1 MTSATPGVGI
11 SITGAFVLISRKE
24 ERMKVKHRSFF
35 GWRSLTVV
43 LLMSS
48 LVLLASVGS
57 ASAQSATVTYNYFAG
72 SGTPCSI
79 TECPD
84 VASAPN
90 GDTITIAGQGTLSI
104 HPDSVTGSGT
114 FIHKDASGTVL
125 GEGTWTAQQLMSFV
139 SYGSE
144 SDLPP
149 TFEGG
154 KALVRIHLSPNTGG
168 SGFDAVLRIT
178 CLVGSPPPSARE
190 GIRLDIQ
197 DVINF
202 NKEVSG
208 DTLFIRT
215 SP

>member
-1 MTSATPGVGI
+1 MH
-11 SITGAFVLISRKE
+11 
-24 ERMKVKHRSFF
+24 VKHSRFG
-35 GWRSLTVV
+35 GWRLPVMGLIMFG
-43 LLMSS
+43 LLL
-48 LVLLASVGS
+48 LVRGAP
-57 ASAQSATVTYNYFAG
+57 ASAQSATVTYDYFAG

-79 TECPD
+79 SECPD

-90 GDTITIAGQGTLSI
+90 GDTITIAGSGTLSI
-104 HPDSVTGSGT
+104 HP
-114 FIHKDASGTVL
+114 
-125 GEGTWTAQQLMSFV
+125 GTWTAQQLLSFV
-139 SYGSE
+139 SYGTE

-178 CLVGSPPPSARE
+178 CLVGSPPAGAHE
-190 GIRLDIQ
+190 GIRLNIQ

-208 DTLFIRT
+208 DTLFVRT

>member
-1 MTSATPGVGI
+1 
-11 SITGAFVLISRKE
+11 
-24 ERMKVKHRSFF
+24 MKVKHRRFG
-35 GWRSLTVV
+35 GWRSLLVALIV
-43 LLMSS
+43 SS
-48 LVLLASVGS
+48 FLLLASVAS
-57 ASAQSATVTYNYFAG
+57 AAAQSATVTYDYFAG
-72 SGTPCSI
+72 AGVPCSV

-114 FIHKDASGTVL
+114 FTHKDASGTVL
-125 GEGTWTAQQLMSFV
+125 AKGTWTAQQLLSFV
-139 SYGSE
+139 SYGTAPPF
-144 SDLPP
+144 PP

-154 KALVRIHLSPNTGG
+154 KALVLIHLSPSTGG
-168 SGFDAVLRIT
+168 SGFDGVLRIT
-178 CLVGSPPPSARE
+178 CLIGSPPPSAHE
-190 GIRLDIQ
+190 GIRLNVQ

-215 SP
+215 SS

>member
-1 MTSATPGVGI
+1 M
-11 SITGAFVLISRKE
+11 L
-24 ERMKVKHRSFF
+24 VKHRRFG
-35 GWRSLTVV
+35 GWR
-43 LLMSS
+43 
-48 LVLLASVGS
+48 LLAMGLIVFGLLLLVRGAT
-57 ASAQSATVTYNYFAG
+57 ASAQSATVTYNYLAG
-72 SGTPCSI
+72 SDLLCGLSPDA
-79 TECPD
+79 CPD

-90 GDTITIAGQGTLSI
+90 GDTISISGSGTLSI
-104 HPDSVTGSGT
+104 HPESVTGSGT

-125 GEGTWTAQQLMSFV
+125 AEGTWTAHQLLSFV

-154 KALVRIHLSPNTGG
+154 KALMLIHLSPSTGG

-178 CLVGSPPPSARE
+178 CLVGSPPAGAHE
-190 GIRLDIQ
+190 GIRLNVQ

-208 DTLFIRT
+208 LTLFIRT

>member
-1 MTSATPGVGI
+1 MH
-11 SITGAFVLISRKE
+11 
-24 ERMKVKHRSFF
+24 VKHSRFG
-35 GWRSLTVV
+35 GWRLPVMGLIMFG
-43 LLMSS
+43 LLL
-48 LVLLASVGS
+48 LVRGAP
-57 ASAQSATVTYNYFAG
+57 ASAQSATVTYDYFAG
-72 SGTPCSI
+72 SGIPCSI
-79 TECPD
+79 SECPD

-90 GDTITIAGQGTLSI
+90 GDTITIAGSGTLSI
-104 HPDSVTGSGT
+104 HPDSVTGGGT
-114 FIHKDASGTVL
+114 FTHKDASGNVL
-125 GEGTWTAQQLMSFV
+125 GAGTWTAQQLLSFV
-139 SYGSE
+139 SYGTE

-178 CLVGSPPPSARE
+178 CLVGSPPAGAHE
-190 GIRLDIQ
+190 GIRLNIQ

-208 DTLFIRT
+208 DTLFVRT

>member
-1 MTSATPGVGI
+1 M
-11 SITGAFVLISRKE
+11 
-24 ERMKVKHRSFF
+24 ERKHRHFG
-35 GWRSLTVV
+35 GWR
-43 LLMSS
+43 
-48 LVLLASVGS
+48 LLAMGLIVFGLLLLVRGAT
-57 ASAQSATVTYNYFAG
+57 ASAKSATVTYNYFAG
-72 SGTPCSI
+72 AGVPCSV

-125 GEGTWTAQQLMSFV
+125 AEGTWTAQQLLSFV
-139 SYGSE
+139 SYGTAPPF
-144 SDLPP
+144 PP

-154 KALVRIHLSPNTGG
+154 KALVGIHLSPNTGG

-178 CLVGSPPPSARE
+178 CLVGSPPAGAHE
-190 GIRLDIQ
+190 GIRLDVQ

-208 DTLFIRT
+208 GTLFINNTRENL
-215 SP
+215 

>member
-1 MTSATPGVGI
+1 
-11 SITGAFVLISRKE
+11 
-24 ERMKVKHRSFF
+24 MKIKHRPF
-35 GWRSLTVV
+35 GSWR
-43 LLMSS
+43 
-48 LVLLASVGS
+48 LLAMGLIMLGLLLLVRGAP
-57 ASAQSATVTYNYFAG
+57 ASAKSATVTYDYLVG
-72 SGTPCSI
+72 SGPLCSI
-79 TECPD
+79 SPDACPD

-90 GDTITIAGQGTLSI
+90 GDTISLAGSGTLSI

-114 FIHKDASGTVL
+114 FIHTDARGTVL
-125 GEGTWTAQQLMSFV
+125 AEGTWTAQQLLSFV
-139 SYGSE
+139 SYGTSPG
-144 SDLPP
+144 LPP

-154 KALVRIHLSPNTGG
+154 KALVRIHLAPSTGG
-168 SGFDAVLRIT
+168 AGFDGVLRIT
-178 CLVGSPPPSARE
+178 CLIGSPPAGAHE

>member
-1 MTSATPGVGI
+1 MH
-11 SITGAFVLISRKE
+11 
-24 ERMKVKHRSFF
+24 VKHRGFG
-35 GWRSLTVV
+35 GWR
-43 LLMSS
+43 
-48 LVLLASVGS
+48 LLAMGLIVFGLLLLARGAP
-57 ASAQSATVTYNYFAG
+57 ASAQSATVTYDYFAG
-72 SGTPCSI
+72 SGVPCSI
-79 TECPD
+79 SECPD

-90 GDTITIAGQGTLSI
+90 GDTITIAGSGTLSI

-114 FIHKDASGTVL
+114 FTHKDASGTVL
-125 GEGTWTAQQLMSFV
+125 AEGTWAAQQLLSFV
-139 SYGSE
+139 SYGTSPG
-144 SDLPP
+144 LPP

-154 KALVRIHLSPNTGG
+154 KALVLIHLSPNAGG

-178 CLVGSPPPSARE
+178 CLVGSPPVGAHE
-190 GIRLDIQ
+190 GIRLNVQ

>member
-1 MTSATPGVGI
+1 MH
-11 SITGAFVLISRKE
+11 
-24 ERMKVKHRSFF
+24 VKHSRFG
-35 GWRSLTVV
+35 GWRLPVMGLIMFG
-43 LLMSS
+43 LLL
-48 LVLLASVGS
+48 LVRGAP
-57 ASAQSATVTYNYFAG
+57 ASAQSATVTYDYFAG

-79 TECPD
+79 SECPD

-90 GDTITIAGQGTLSI
+90 GDTITIAGSGTLSI
-104 HPDSVTGSGT
+104 HPDSVTGGGT
-114 FIHKDASGTVL
+114 FTHKDASGNVL
-125 GEGTWTAQQLMSFV
+125 GAGTWTAQQLLSFV
-139 SYGSE
+139 SYGTE

-178 CLVGSPPPSARE
+178 CLVGSPPAGAHE
-190 GIRLDIQ
+190 GIRLNIQ

-208 DTLFIRT
+208 DTLFVRT